1 MARGRGAPCPG
12 SIFLFEGPSQGL
24 QRNYGGQADSL
35 EFRRDGGF
43 HGRHFGSGVG
53 GFGGLVEAGAVM
65 VVTVSLEVGDW
76 VAWVTFAI

>member
-1 MARGRGAPCPG
+1 VGVVHRAQAPSFCSIDRGT
-12 SIFLFEGPSQGL
+12 I
-24 QRNYGGQADSL
+24 YGGQADSL